1 MKTIQAYSST
11 SDAAAGKKK
20 ASRDVVCFVLDTAH
34 AGHTM
39 RVFMRNQ
46 PAGRVARALAPG
58 EAAKL
63 LGQRVARKARRSDK
77 SGT

>member
-20 ASRDVVCFVLDTAH
+20 PGRNAVCFVLDKAH

-39 RVFMRNQ
+39 RVFMRDQ
-46 PAGRVARALAPG
+46 PAGRVAHALAPG

-63 LGQRVARKARRSDK
+63 LGQQVARKARRSDE
-77 SGT
+77 SS